1 MSPNEKD
8 SIEWKGN
15 QIKLIVQMN
24 LIVPVFNL
32 LFHQPSI
39 QTFRDV
45 FSVPPL
51 LAECLS
57 EYVKDIS
64 SVMYSE
70 CIQRW
75 DKGDKI
81 VLGMY

>member
-1 MSPNEKD
+1 
-8 SIEWKGN
+8 
-15 QIKLIVQMN
+15 MN

-39 QTFRDV
+39 QTFKDV
-45 FSVPPL
+45 FLGPISVE
-51 LAECLS
+51 AECLS

-75 DKGDKI
+75 DRGDKI

>member
-1 MSPNEKD
+1 
-8 SIEWKGN
+8 
-15 QIKLIVQMN
+15 MN

-39 QTFRDV
+39 QTFKDV
-45 FSVPPL
+45 FFFFFFPGSFSVE
-51 LAECLS
+51 AEWLS

-70 CIQRW
+70 CIQR
-75 DKGDKI
+75 
-81 VLGMY
+81 